1 MADRLRASWGVKQTH
16 RGTPNGVTGVVT
28 DYDEGLEPIMAALQ
42 NEVGSDIGHTIY
54 DQKRSISMTIQC
66 KSNSELPAADS
77 LITVGGIQCYVDR
90 ANITENNQSYMKF
103 AVSASRFRHAPV
115 ADTPDIWPNA

>member
-1 MADRLRASWGVKQTH
+1 MTDQLRASWGVKSNH
-16 RGTPNGVTGVVT
+16 RTTPSGVTGVVT

-42 NEVGSDIGHTIY
+42 DEVGADIGHTVY
-54 DQKRSISMTIQC
+54 DQKRSISMTTQC
-66 KSNSELPAADS
+66 KSGSTIPRVDQ

-103 AVSASRFRHAPV
+103 SVSASRFRIAPIV
-115 ADTPDIWPNA
+115 DTPA